1 MLLRQLPRTPLLRL
15 SEKPRTRPEHS
26 PTDHRKGRA
35 RTSFEFPSTN
45 VTPTLLRPF
54 LSPRV
59 ISTARETDRRSVRSK
74 LPTSGL
80 LPTLVGHAG
89 CPDFLTP
96 PPDASVAT
104 FGEELERLRA
114 TPAEVMHEEVEAFM
128 RKEKEQFGSLAPDKA
143 RLLEI
148 YLKDPEGSLKRLVDA
163 LGRYYDVAFAPYWP
177 RIQEHLEGDLIKR
190 GQALALGGV
199 EALLSGLHPKASYGG
214 GVLALDKTY
223 EAVIEPAGRGITLVP
238 CVFAWPRVEVLVQPG
253 YRPTLA
259 YGPRGVANL
268 WTSSSP
274 SPNGTALEAALSTG
288 RAGVLKGLLP
298 APRTTT
304 ELARQLDLS
313 PAAVSAH
320 LSRLKA
326 AELVEPHRS
335 GKRVYYRLSGAG
347 ESLLGIFG
355 ELE

>member
-1 MLLRQLPRTPLLRL
+1 MITIPLSTEDLTKVRLASSPLWETVTSFGVLLHQSRDTVHAPWAA
-15 SEKPRTRPEHS
+15 
-26 PTDHRKGRA
+26 RA
-35 RTSFEFPSTN
+35 RRVLPGIH
-45 VTPTLLRPF
+45 
-54 LSPRV
+54 LSALV
-59 ISTARETDRRSVRSK
+59 AAMCLERR
-74 LPTSGL
+74 
-80 LPTLVGHAG
+80 

-96 PPDASVAT
+96 PPDASVAN

-114 TPAEVMHEEVEAFM
+114 TPPELVHEEVEAFV
-128 RKEKEQFGSLAPDKA
+128 RQEKKQFGSLAPEKTC
-143 RLLEI
+143 LLEI
-148 YLKDPEGSLKRLVDA
+148 YLSDPEGSLERLVDE
-163 LGRYYDVAFAPYWP
+163 LRRYHDLAIAPYWP
-177 RIQEHLEGDLIKR
+177 RIQEHLEGDTIRR

-199 EALLSGLHPKASYGG
+199 EALHSGLHPKASYRGG
-214 GVLALDKTY
+214 AQELDNTN

-259 YGPRGVANL
+259 YGPRGVAKL
-268 WTSSSP
+268 WSSS
-274 SPNGTALEAALSTG
+274 SSAPNGTALEAALGSV
-288 RAGVLKGLLP
+288 RASVLKGLSP
-298 APRTTT
+298 MPTTTT
-304 ELARQLDLS
+304 ELAHQLRLS

-335 GKRVYYRLSGAG
+335 GKRVYYRLSCAG